1 MFCFPFSFLP
11 PFSFCVP
18 LYFSQQS
25 RLEFSFCSSELDSTK
40 DSMDLDAEYMKLGS
54 YLLCV
59 EVMSVMMLMPQRM
72 IFQEAEVL
80 RIGKGLGVV

>member
-1 MFCFPFSFLP
+1 
-11 PFSFCVP
+11 
-18 LYFSQQS
+18 
-25 RLEFSFCSSELDSTK
+25 
-40 DSMDLDAEYMKLGS
+40 MDLDAEYMKLGS

-59 EVMSVMMLMPQRM
+59 EVMSVMMLMRQRM